1 MGLKK
6 TLYTESTYR
15 RSRERKMATRKTIMI
30 GSAIILL
37 GAASWLLLDA
47 SPKAPGSASSPVSP
61 TNTANS
67 DSAQPASTI
76 DPLTEKSA
84 FLATLGKQMREK
96 WNERL
101 SNPYWRMKMLDDL
114 RVLFQKRFGDAWQQ
128 ELEAFLRATFPEWA
142 EDLIKKMFALQE
154 YNQWVEQLKS
164 TMQFSSMKERQ
175 AALWEK
181 RVALFGD
188 EAYVIWEAALKNEQL
203 QAKLEEVNTSTGT
216 FAEKSEQ
223 YINGMREVFGQ
234 DIIGPD
240 KPHTSQMMTQFLQ
253 LPNVQ
258 GDLQQLPE
266 AERYE
271 QLRAFRRAM
280 GLNEEAMQRW
290 DTLDQ
295 QRIEERSNGTR
306 YMEQRAT
313 LESRY
318 QGEELQRQLERL
330 QNELFGPEEATF
342 IRNEESTGYY
352 RFSQP
357 QIIGVN

>member
-1 MGLKK
+1 MSTRKI
-6 TLYTESTYR
+6 TLIAGAIAIIMLAVATWHSLRPAPDNTL
-15 RSRERKMATRKTIMI
+15 SHVAAAPDTPTTAPGTTAMATV
-30 GSAIILL
+30 
-37 GAASWLLLDA
+37 LDA
-47 SPKAPGSASSPVSP
+47 
-61 TNTANS
+61 TA
-67 DSAQPASTI
+67 
-76 DPLTEKSA
+76 EKTA
-84 FLATLGKQMREK
+84 FFATLGKQMREK
-96 WNERL
+96 WSERL
-101 SNPYWRMKMLDDL
+101 GNPYWRMKMLNDL
-114 RVLFQKRFGDAWQQ
+114 LILFQKRFGDSWQQ

-142 EDLIKKMFALQE
+142 DDLIKKMFALQE

-175 AALWEK
+175 AALWDK
-181 RVALFGD
+181 RVALFGE

-203 QAKLEEVNTSTGT
+203 QAKLEDVNNSTGT

-223 YINGMREVFGQ
+223 YINGMREVFGK

-240 KPHTSQMMTQFLQ
+240 KPHATQLMTQFLQ

-258 GDLQQLPE
+258 VDLQQLPE

-271 QLRAFRRAM
+271 HLREFRRAM
-280 GLNEEAMQRW
+280 GLNEDAMQRW
-290 DTLDQ
+290 DALDQ
-295 QRIEERSNGTR
+295 QRIEERSVGTR

-318 QGEELQRQLERL
+318 QGEELQQQLERL

-352 RFSQP
+352 RFNQP
-357 QIIGVN
+357 QVIGVN